1 MGLFDKKT
9 CDICGG
15 KIGMLGNRKLDDG
28 NLCKE
33 CAGKLSPWFEERRRS
48 TVEDIKRQLQYREQ
62 NKSRVQVFQVTRDF
76 ASDKYHVYIDDTK
89 GQFAITK
96 KLSVDNNPDILDL
109 TQVVQ
114 ARMEQERHEEE
125 EKYKDSEGNM
135 KSYMPP
141 RYHYSYDYKM
151 RIAVNSPW
159 FDDMDFQMNTFEIKE
174 EDRGHLMEMENLGNQ
189 IIMALTGQ
197 SSIQNQSMYGMQSQP
212 GMQSQNMYGMQG
224 QPGMQGQNM
233 YGMQG
238 QPGMQGQNMYG
249 MQGQPGMQGQNMYG
263 MQGQPG
269 MQGQSMYGA
278 GVVDMQGG
286 MMPQRG
292 TIQNQPV
299 TPNQQGMQSQN
310 MYGMQGQPGM
320 QSQNMYGM
328 QGQPGMQGQ
337 RMIRCDKCGW
347 TPSDRNNIPQFC
359 PMCGDPINEFDMQ

>member
-174 EDRGHLMEMENLGNQ
+174 EDRGHLMEMESLGNQ

-197 SSIQNQSMYGMQSQP
+197 SGIQNQGMYGMPNQQ
-212 GMQSQNMYGMQG
+212 GMQS
-224 QPGMQGQNM
+224 
-233 YGMQG
+233 
-238 QPGMQGQNMYG
+238 
-249 MQGQPGMQGQNMYG
+249 QNMYG

-320 QSQNMYGM
+320 Q
-328 QGQPGMQGQ
+328 GQ

>member
-1 MGLFDKKT
+1 MSMGLFDKKT

-174 EDRGHLMEMENLGNQ
+174 EDRGHLMEMESLGNQ

-197 SSIQNQSMYGMQSQP
+197 SGIQNQG
-212 GMQSQNMYGMQG
+212 MYGMQG
-224 QPGMQGQNM
+224 QPGMQGQR
-233 YGMQG
+233 
-238 QPGMQGQNMYG
+238 
-249 MQGQPGMQGQNMYG
+249 
-263 MQGQPG
+263 
-269 MQGQSMYGA
+269 MYGA

-299 TPNQQGMQSQN
+299 TPNQQ
-310 MYGMQGQPGM
+310 GM

-359 PMCGDPINEFDMQ
+359 PMCGDPINEFDMP

>member
-1 MGLFDKKT
+1 MSMGLFDKKT

-62 NKSRVQVFQVTRDF
+62 NKSRVQAFQVTRDF

-89 GQFAITK
+89 GQFTITK
-96 KLSVDNNPDILDL
+96 KLSVDNNPDILEL

-125 EKYKDSEGNM
+125 LKYKDSEGNM

-159 FDDMDFQMNTFEIKE
+159 FDDMDFQMNTFEIEE
-174 EDRGHLMEMENLGNQ
+174 EDRGHLMEMESLGNQ

-197 SSIQNQSMYGMQSQP
+197 SGIQNQGMYGM
-212 GMQSQNMYGMQG
+212 
-224 QPGMQGQNM
+224 
-233 YGMQG
+233 
-238 QPGMQGQNMYG
+238 
-249 MQGQPGMQGQNMYG
+249 
-263 MQGQPG
+263 
-269 MQGQSMYGA
+269 
-278 GVVDMQGG
+278 
-286 MMPQRG
+286 
-292 TIQNQPV
+292 
-299 TPNQQGMQSQN
+299 PNQQ
-310 MYGMQGQPGM
+310 GM

>member
-174 EDRGHLMEMENLGNQ
+174 EDRGHLMEMESLGNQ

-197 SSIQNQSMYGMQSQP
+197 SGIQNQGMYGMPNQQ
-212 GMQSQNMYGMQG
+212 GMQS
-224 QPGMQGQNM
+224 
-233 YGMQG
+233 
-238 QPGMQGQNMYG
+238 
-249 MQGQPGMQGQNMYG
+249 QNMYG

-328 QGQPGMQGQ
+328 QGQ

>member
-9 CDICGG
+9 CDICGE

-62 NKSRVQVFQVTRDF
+62 NKSRVQAFQVTRDF

-197 SSIQNQSMYGMQSQP
+197 SSIQNQSIYGMQS
-212 GMQSQNMYGMQG
+212 
-224 QPGMQGQNM
+224 
-233 YGMQG
+233 
-238 QPGMQGQNMYG
+238 QNMYG

-292 TIQNQPV
+292 TMQNQPV
-299 TPNQQGMQSQN
+299 TPNQQ
-310 MYGMQGQPGM
+310 GM

>member
-1 MGLFDKKT
+1 MSMGLFDKKT

-89 GQFAITK
+89 RQFAITK

-174 EDRGHLMEMENLGNQ
+174 EDRGHLMEMESLGNQ

-197 SSIQNQSMYGMQSQP
+197 SGIQNQG
-212 GMQSQNMYGMQG
+212 MYGMQG
-224 QPGMQGQNM
+224 QPGMQGQNIYGMQSQNM
-233 YGMQG
+233 YGLQG

-249 MQGQPGMQGQNMYG
+249 MKGQPGMQGQNIYG

-299 TPNQQGMQSQN
+299 TQNQQ
-310 MYGMQGQPGM
+310 GM